1 MGSESYKFNRQRG
14 LKLQVEFTKNK
25 SVILP

>member
-1 MGSESYKFNRQRG
+1 MGGESYKFNKQRG

>member
-1 MGSESYKFNRQRG
+1 MGSESYEFNRQRG